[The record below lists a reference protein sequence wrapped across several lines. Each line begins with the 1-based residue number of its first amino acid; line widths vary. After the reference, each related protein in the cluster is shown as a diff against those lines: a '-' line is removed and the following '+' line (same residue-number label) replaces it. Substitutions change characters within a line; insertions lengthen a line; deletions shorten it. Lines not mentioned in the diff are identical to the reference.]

1 MLLHWWITP
10 KCYELFI
17 WVLEEKSFW
26 PDLAR
31 LGNEWWSHPHV
42 WNCLQMAS
50 MEVELNLHISLA
62 FMKPIF
68 RHGDIL
74 FYCIYS
80 SWFLLWPKNSSPSC
94 FVLNC
99 KWTITSGCVTFVA
112 QAIPRASETLRKT
125 GCAQDVSKT
134 LLSLLLSFFHAAV
147 SFTVLV
153 LAGWLQC
160 DFSQM
165 RFSFPNYVVLY
176 LWLFH

>member
-1 MLLHWWITP
+1 MLLPWLITL
-10 KCYELFI
+10 KCYDLFI
-17 WVLEEKSFW
+17 WGLEEKSFW
-26 PDLAR
+26 SDLAR
-31 LGNEWWSHPHV
+31 LGTEWWSHPHV

-50 MEVELNLHISLA
+50 MEVELNLHTSLA

-74 FYCIYS
+74 FYCFYS

-99 KWTITSGCVTFVA
+99 KWAITSGCVTFVSYS
-112 QAIPRASETLRKT
+112 QNKRNIEKDRVCPGCFQNSTLAIFIFFS
-125 GCAQDVSKT
+125 CC
-134 LLSLLLSFFHAAV
+134 SFFHGISLSRV
-147 SFTVLV
+147 VV
-153 LAGWLQC
+153 MW
-160 DFSQM
+160 FSQM